1 MAESN
6 QPIEL
11 YYMGFLRCARCSC
24 EFEYDNSSYHPI
36 TLSMCGHTMCRGCIG
51 SIRNQT
57 ECPRDHVSFG
67 VNHVPIDQLPTNYS
81 LLTIVHPPSRVSIE
95 INC

>member
-24 EFEYDNSSYHPI
+24 EFEYDNPSYHPI
-36 TLSMCGHTMCRGCIG
+36 TLSMCGHTMCRECIG
-51 SIRNQT
+51 SIRN
-57 ECPRDHVSFG
+57 
-67 VNHVPIDQLPTNYS
+67 
-81 LLTIVHPPSRVSIE
+81 
-95 INC
+95 